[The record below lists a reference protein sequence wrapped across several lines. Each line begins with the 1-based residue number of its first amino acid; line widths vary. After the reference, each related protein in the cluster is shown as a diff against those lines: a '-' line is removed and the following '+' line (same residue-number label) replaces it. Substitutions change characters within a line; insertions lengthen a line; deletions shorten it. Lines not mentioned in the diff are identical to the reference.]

1 MLQLYMI
8 CSGIILFRLKSS
20 MYIFLE
26 AFEIENLS
34 VLERRLHLSFLIN
47 ILISILLQ

>member
-1 MLQLYMI
+1 MI
-8 CSGIILFRLKSS
+8 CSEIILFRLKSS

-26 AFEIENLS
+26 AFEIEKS

-47 ILISILLQ
+47 TLISILLQ